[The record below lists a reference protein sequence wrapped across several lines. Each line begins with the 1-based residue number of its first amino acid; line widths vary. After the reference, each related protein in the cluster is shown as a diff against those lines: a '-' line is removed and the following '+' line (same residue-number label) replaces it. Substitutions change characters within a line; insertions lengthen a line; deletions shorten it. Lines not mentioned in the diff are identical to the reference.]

1 MTMKVLYLY
10 KYYIFFLLSVVIA
23 SCQPVHQ
30 KEVKNERKQVMNAT
44 VVPNS
49 EDQAVNLIMNLEEV
63 KRKSEQVKTDSKGK
77 RHLATYVETPPT
89 DTDLN
94 YWIKVAEDNGGSY
107 VTYYTFAVN
116 SKSRE
121 INYYDAIN
129 DSLISL
135 SQWRRTTPLEER

>member
-1 MTMKVLYLY
+1 MTMKALYLY
-10 KYYIFFLLSVVIA
+10 KYYILFLVSVVII
-23 SCQPVHQ
+23 SCQPADQ
-30 KEVKNERKQVMNAT
+30 KKVKKERKQVMDAT
-44 VVPNS
+44 VVPKP

-63 KRKSEQVKTDSKGK
+63 KRKSEQVERDSKGK
-77 RHLATYVETPPT
+77 RHLSTYVETPPT
-89 DTDLN
+89 DADLN

-116 SKSRE
+116 SKNRE
-121 INYYDAIN
+121 ISYYDAIN